1 MNIETYKIIFLLIFF
16 IFATTFSFLINGL
29 FLKFSKNLGMRN
41 ITGDSIRWAT
51 QAKPALGGISF
62 FIVFLMSIVFYNSFF
77 PHNTNLLD
85 LELLGIVGSISMGFL
100 MGLADDAYNT
110 QPILKFSVQIFC
122 GVVLIIT
129 GTYIHFFENNILN
142 YGLTVFWVVAMMNS
156 INMLDN
162 MDGVTTTVSGAITFA
177 FIVIISFLG
186 AIDNVNIV
194 IATGVF
200 ASLAGFLLFNF
211 YPSKLYMGDTGS
223 QFLGV
228 FIAAFSIKYIWNL
241 QITGS
246 SLTNVYFI
254 FLIFLIPITDTTA
267 VVLKRVSRKQSPFVG
282 GKDHT
287 THHLYYNGVSERK
300 VVLLFALISIIALSF
315 LTAHIFYKKF
325 AIDSIMILGLIFS
338 ISVFLILNYITLFHE
353 TRLKRRKKKD

>member
-1 MNIETYKIIFLLIFF
+1 MNIETYKIIFLLVFF

-41 ITGDSIRWAT
+41 ISGEAIRWAT

-62 FIVFLMSIVFYNSFF
+62 FIVFLMSIVFYDSFF

-85 LELLGIVGSISMGFL
+85 VELLGIVASISMGFL

-122 GVVLIIT
+122 GVVLVIT
-129 GTYIHFFENNILN
+129 GTYIHFFESNILN
-142 YGLTVFWVVAMMNS
+142 YGLTVFWVAAMMNS

-162 MDGVTTTVSGAITFA
+162 MDGVTTTVSGAITFS
-177 FIVIISFLG
+177 FIIIISFLG
-186 AIDNVNIV
+186 AIDNVNVV

-223 QFLGV
+223 IQ
-228 FIAAFSIKYIWNL
+228 Y
-241 QITGS
+241 
-246 SLTNVYFI
+246 
-254 FLIFLIPITDTTA
+254 
-267 VVLKRVSRKQSPFVG
+267 
-282 GKDHT
+282 
-287 THHLYYNGVSERK
+287 
-300 VVLLFALISIIALSF
+300 
-315 LTAHIFYKKF
+315 
-325 AIDSIMILGLIFS
+325 
-338 ISVFLILNYITLFHE
+338 
-353 TRLKRRKKKD
+353 